1 MIYFLILI
9 LMNAAMVSQ
18 FPRLARSLL
27 VPVCAAALLA
37 GCSMNR
43 VVEWVDPYRI
53 DIRQGNYVDQN
64 MVEQL
69 RPGMTRD
76 QVRFVLGTP
85 LIEDTFRKERWDY
98 VYVHAPGGR
107 NPRQST
113 LSVFF
118 RDDLLERVSGDLVTG
133 EPTTGMG
140 GDSGPRDAEQG
151 ASRNRVVEVPAPTEK
166 K

>member
-18 FPRLARSLL
+18 FPRFVRQFL
-27 VPVCAAALLA
+27 VPVCAALLV

-53 DIRQGNYVDQN
+53 DIRQGNYVDQD
-64 MVEQL
+64 MVAQL

-85 LIEDTFRKERWDY
+85 LIEDTFRKDRWDY

-140 GDSGPRDAEQG
+140 GDSGAGDAEQG
-151 ASRNRVVEVPAPTEK
+151 TSRNRVVEVPAPADK

>member
-18 FPRLARSLL
+18 FPRLVRQFL
-27 VPVCAAALLA
+27 VPVCVALLA

-53 DIRQGNYVDQN
+53 DIRQGNYVDQD
-64 MVEQL
+64 MVAQL

-85 LIEDTFRKERWDY
+85 LIEDTFRKARWDY

-133 EPTTGMG
+133 EPTTGME
-140 GDSGPRDAEQG
+140 GDRGPGATEQG
-151 ASRNRVVEVPAPTEK
+151 ASRNRVVEVPAPAGK